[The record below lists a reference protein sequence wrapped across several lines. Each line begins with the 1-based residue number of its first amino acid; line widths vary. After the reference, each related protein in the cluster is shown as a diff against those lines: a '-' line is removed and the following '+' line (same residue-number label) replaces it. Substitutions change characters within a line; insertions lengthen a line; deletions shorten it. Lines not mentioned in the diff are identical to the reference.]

1 MKKQTNQT
9 KQTKMATEMTRAV
22 ARRNRRQRFFGVV
35 ALVGLF
41 LCGYMLGGDIQ
52 KHNAKA
58 SVEQNVVSI
67 DNVVPACEVIEKR
80 LLANVLPDDTIDFNY
95 PNHNVDIYKKLV
107 DQGCP
112 ENKEKYEQMVQR
124 ETQIANALKRELV
137 NVGEVEKSCTTIE
150 NILKEQV
157 RYLYDPSAES
167 HIDNAKIYANLS
179 ERGCPENSQKYVEL
193 AKQELE
199 IARALEDDE
208 MDHEETIEV
217 VETYKRLKMQ
227 NAAQE
232 ILDKAKKITNPA
244 IDFIIELEK
253 IINE

>member
-9 KQTKMATEMTRAV
+9 KQTKMAAEMTRAV
-22 ARRNRRQRFFGVV
+22 ARHDRRQRFFGVV
-35 ALVGLF
+35 ALLGLF
-41 LCGYMLGGDIQ
+41 LCGYMLGGDVQ
-52 KHNAKA
+52 SKKVKCPVCPDAKVVA
-58 SVEQNVVSI
+58 LTEQHENIADTEEEYKELST
-67 DNVVPACEVIEKR
+67 CQQIENLLTKR
-80 LLANVLPDDTIDFNY
+80 LEYVGSMDSDD
-95 PNHNVDIYKKLV
+95 
-107 DQGCP
+107 
-112 ENKEKYEQMVQR
+112 
-124 ETQIANALKRELV
+124 
-137 NVGEVEKSCTTIE
+137 
-150 NILKEQV
+150 
-157 RYLYDPSAES
+157 

-199 IARALEDDE
+199 IARALEDD
-208 MDHEETIEV
+208 DVSHQRETIEI

>member
-22 ARRNRRQRFFGVV
+22 VRHNRWQRFWGLV

-52 KHNAKA
+52 KSRVNAAVAAEVPVASTEKA
-58 SVEQNVVSI
+58 VDNYEEKFKSLSTCAQIEELLNRQLRYADSMVS
-67 DNVVPACEVIEKR
+67 
-80 LLANVLPDDTIDFNY
+80 DD
-95 PNHNVDIYKKLV
+95 
-107 DQGCP
+107 
-112 ENKEKYEQMVQR
+112 
-124 ETQIANALKRELV
+124 
-137 NVGEVEKSCTTIE
+137 
-150 NILKEQV
+150 
-157 RYLYDPSAES
+157 